1 MMDDGADEEYD
12 FEFEE
17 DEEGDEADADIENL
31 YYNAKG
37 EVETL
42 AAILR
47 PTTPLTNPLSDE
59 SAHLSTQRR

>member
-17 DEEGDEADADIENL
+17 DDEADEESGDMENM

-37 EVETL
+37 DMQC
-42 AAILR
+42 AFF
-47 PTTPLTNPLSDE
+47 
-59 SAHLSTQRR
+59 